1 MSAAAENTPQW
12 ARALLDIWFQQLG
25 PPDWFKS
32 SDKVDVLLRS
42 QFEDELAR
50 QGKFPAAHFLGDAE
64 TARAAI
70 LLFDQVSRN
79 IHRGTPLAF
88 ASDAL
93 ALEIAK
99 TVIAKAWDEG
109 LSDDARQFVAMPL
122 MHSESLA
129 DQDSSLAYFTKH
141 LPDNVPFAR
150 EHRDA
155 IARFGRFPHRNA
167 ILGRETT
174 QAEAKAIA
182 DGMKW

>member
-1 MSAAAENTPQW
+1 MAKTPEW
-12 ARALLDIWFQQLG
+12 ASALLDVWFRQLG
-25 PPDWFKS
+25 PQNWFQS
-32 SDKVDVLLRS
+32 SNNVDALLS
-42 QFEDELAR
+42 SHFEDELAR
-50 QGKFPAAHFLGDAE
+50 QGTFPAAYFLDDAG
-64 TARAAI
+64 TAQAAI

-88 ASDAL
+88 ANDAL

-99 TVIAKAWDEG
+99 AVIAKDWDDG

-129 DQDSSLAYFTKH
+129 DQDASIAYFTAH
-141 LPDNVPFAR
+141 LPGNVPFAR
-150 EHRDA
+150 HHRDA

-167 ILGRETT
+167 ILGRKTT

-182 DGMKW
+182 DGMIW